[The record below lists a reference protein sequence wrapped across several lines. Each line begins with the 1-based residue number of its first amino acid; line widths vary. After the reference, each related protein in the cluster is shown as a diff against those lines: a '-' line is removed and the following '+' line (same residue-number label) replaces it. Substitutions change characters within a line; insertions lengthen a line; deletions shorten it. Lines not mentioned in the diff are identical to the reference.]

1 MAFWVADYGDKTLV
15 GTTSRVFFFCNFA
28 LTDRYEIQVLHVY
41 K

>member
-15 GTTSRVFFFCNFA
+15 GTTSRVFFCNFA